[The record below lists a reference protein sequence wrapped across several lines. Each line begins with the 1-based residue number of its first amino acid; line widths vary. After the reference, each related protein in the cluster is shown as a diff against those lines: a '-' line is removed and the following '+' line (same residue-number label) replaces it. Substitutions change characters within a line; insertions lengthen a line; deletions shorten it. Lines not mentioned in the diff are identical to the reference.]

1 LLNNWYF
8 IYAHARHLAQDYC
21 EAVVAD
27 GLEVAYAVAE
37 LAAYVAVAYEAAEVA
52 YAADFVAPFVA
63 YVAAYAGLPAAEHVA
78 GTGLVVV
85 AWLVDLHALVEMSVA
100 VEVAVAGN
108 VLAEGAVELRCSQ
121 AC

>member
-1 LLNNWYF
+1 M
-8 IYAHARHLAQDYC
+8 
-21 EAVVAD
+21 D

-37 LAAYVAVAYEAAEVA
+37 LVAYVAAAYEV
-52 YAADFVAPFVA
+52 ADFVVPFVA

-108 VLAEGAVELRCSQ
+108 VLAERAVELRCSQ